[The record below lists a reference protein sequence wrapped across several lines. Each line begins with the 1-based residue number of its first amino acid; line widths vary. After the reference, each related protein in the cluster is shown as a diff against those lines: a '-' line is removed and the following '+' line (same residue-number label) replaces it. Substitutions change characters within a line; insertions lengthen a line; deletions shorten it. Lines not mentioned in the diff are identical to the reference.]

1 MQLFNCSN
9 LVLFCKRINLKKQFI
24 YNFVINKLNIIII
37 LPYRYKRLL
46 QNSGDILIL
55 IRLKFII

>member
-1 MQLFNCSN
+1 MQLFNRSN

-24 YNFVINKLNIIII
+24 HNFVINKLNIIII

-46 QNSGDILIL
+46 QNSGDTLIL

>member
-1 MQLFNCSN
+1 
-9 LVLFCKRINLKKQFI
+9 
-24 YNFVINKLNIIII
+24 VINKLNIIII
-37 LPYRYKRLL
+37 LPYQYKHLL

>member
-46 QNSGDILIL
+46 QNSGDTLIL